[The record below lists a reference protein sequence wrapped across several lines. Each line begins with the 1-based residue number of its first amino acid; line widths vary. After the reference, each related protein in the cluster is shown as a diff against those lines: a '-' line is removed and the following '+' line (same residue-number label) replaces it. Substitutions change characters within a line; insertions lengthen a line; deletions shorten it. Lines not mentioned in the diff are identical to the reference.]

1 MPIYSV
7 EKPGPQY
14 LLKEFE
20 PQYLLPSHKH
30 AQCATHAGAY
40 FTPVFFFL
48 SVNCFSGT
56 HILLNIS
63 SKPTL
68 PQLDKLIVSSV
79 ASDWEQVATH
89 LGVEPF
95 LIDTVK
101 ADNPGHCEERCR
113 GVLNRWLNAKPGS
126 GTMERTWPSVL
137 KVLEESGHRQVA
149 LQLRRDHFGE
159 SSEGHASELTSP
171 PGRNACTL
179 D

>member
-1 MPIYSV
+1 MCNTCRCLFYI
-7 EKPGPQY
+7 
-14 LLKEFE
+14 
-20 PQYLLPSHKH
+20 
-30 AQCATHAGAY
+30 C
-40 FTPVFFFL
+40 VFFFL
-48 SVNCFSGT
+48 SVNGFSGT

-63 SKPTL
+63 SKPTF

-89 LGVEPF
+89 LGVEPSVM
-95 LIDTVK
+95 DTVK
-101 ADNPGHCEERCR
+101 ADNPDHCEEACR
-113 GVLNRWLNAKPGS
+113 GVLNRWLNAEPGY

-149 LQLRRDHFGE
+149 LQLRREHFGE
-159 SSEGHASELTSP
+159 SSEGRTSELTSP

>member
-1 MPIYSV
+1 MCNTCRCLFHICLFS
-7 EKPGPQY
+7 
-14 LLKEFE
+14 
-20 PQYLLPSHKH
+20 
-30 AQCATHAGAY
+30 
-40 FTPVFFFL
+40 FL

-79 ASDWEQVATH
+79 AGDWEQTATH

-101 ADNPGHCEERCR
+101 ADNPGHCEEACR
-113 GVLNRWLNAKPGS
+113 GVLNRWLNAEPGS

-137 KVLEESGHRQVA
+137 KVLEESGYRQVA
-149 LQLRRDHFGE
+149 LQLRREHFEE
-159 SSEGHASELTSP
+159 SSEGRASELTSP